1 MKNIKKFFKNMN
13 YPILSMYSIVLIIII
28 LILMIS
34 VVNYIHML
42 NEHKSQTNKK
52 FEDEAIYQQ
61 EHDNRIEN
69 IEERLNEIENTK

>member
-1 MKNIKKFFKNMN
+1 MKNIKQFFKNMN

-28 LILMIS
+28 LILIIS
-34 VVNYIHML
+34 VVNDIHML

-69 IEERLNEIENTK
+69 IEERLNEIENNK